1 MSISHSENSP
11 IPVLPEDWDS
21 SGGIARCLMF
31 YDWER
36 ELGEEWLDLVDAV
49 FAEFGVEPRE
59 GTGNLG
65 KAHSHGSY
73 KRIRNRLREFLQV
86 EKGVRRDFRIQ
97 GEPYVKAEGF
107 FPSDMGVV
115 WGHSISMQEGWTKSG
130 LIAVRGN
137 RVESC
142 HALVERIGARLFE
155 KFGIAYGAAFDFPT
169 LYGPDAYLSSVGAIP
184 KGGSGLANRK
194 YKARITKWRDN
205 TWQLGLRASHGYL
218 REVYPI
224 NFVLE
229 AHLNMPFQGRP
240 LSEFMQRVGDLRPS
254 GYDDRMYRWDVPA
267 ERLETVRQALE
278 TSGLILS
285 SPNPPLGVPNS

>member
-1 MSISHSENSP
+1 MAELNSSEVT
-11 IPVLPEDWDS
+11 IQVLPENWDGA
-21 SGGIARCLMF
+21 GGIARCLMF

-36 ELGEEWLDLVDAV
+36 ELGEKWLDLVDAI

-73 KRIRNRLREFLQV
+73 KRVRNRLREFLQA
-86 EKGVRRDFRIQ
+86 EKGARRDFRIQ
-97 GEPYVKAEGF
+97 GEPYVMAEGF
-107 FPSDMGVV
+107 FPSDIGVV

-137 RVESC
+137 RAESC
-142 HALVERIGARLFE
+142 HALVERIGARLFQ
-155 KFGIAYGAAFDFPT
+155 KLGGVYGAAFDFPT

-194 YKARITKWRDN
+194 YTARMTRWRDN
-205 TWQLGLRASHGYL
+205 TWQLGLRAGQGYL

-229 AHLNMPFQGRP
+229 AHLKMPFQGRP
-240 LSEFMQRVGDLRPS
+240 LSELMEKVGDLRPS
-254 GYDDRMYRWDVPA
+254 GYDDRMYRWDVP
-267 ERLETVRQALE
+267 EESLETVRQALE
-278 TSGLILS
+278 PSGLILS
-285 SPNPPLGVPNS
+285 SPTPPLRL